1 MINFLGNLIIRLRKN
16 KSSASKKEFFFFK
29 KRVVYLDDETLQ
41 AEEWIL
47 SNTDWK
53 LSKEEEDG
61 NSTE

>member
-41 AEEWIL
+41 AEEEIL
-47 SNTDWK
+47 SNTDWE

-61 NSTE
+61 NSAK